1 MKHKM
6 SQDNLY
12 EQDYLGWLEP
22 QKQVLTSGNWE
33 KLETAHLFGELTG
46 MSRSRTSTTSK
57 SLDRAI
63 ATPTQMAISADSA
76 K

>member
-1 MKHKM
+1 M
-6 SQDNLY
+6 SHENLY
-12 EQDYLGWLEP
+12 EHDYLSWLEP

-33 KLETAHLFGELTG
+33 KLDTAHLFEELAG

-63 ATPTQMAISADSA
+63 ASPTQMAISAVSA

>member
-1 MKHKM
+1 ML
-6 SQDNLY
+6 QENFY

-33 KLETAHLFGELTG
+33 KLDTTHLFEELAG
-46 MSRSRTSTTSK
+46 MSRSQTSTTSK

-63 ATPTQMAISADSA
+63 ATLAQMAISAVA
-76 K
+76 TK

>member
-1 MKHKM
+1 ML
-6 SQDNLY
+6 QENFY
-12 EQDYLGWLEP
+12 EQDYLGWLE
-22 QKQVLTSGNWE
+22 QQQVLTSGNWE
-33 KLETAHLFGELTG
+33 KLDTAPLSEEFAG

-63 ATPTQMAISADSA
+63 ATPAQRAISAISA

>member
-1 MKHKM
+1 MEHKM
-6 SQDNLY
+6 SHENLY
-12 EQDYLGWLEP
+12 EHDYLGWLEP

-33 KLETAHLFGELTG
+33 KLDTAHLFEELAG

-63 ATPTQMAISADSA
+63 ATSTQMAISADSA

>member
-1 MKHKM
+1 M
-6 SQDNLY
+6 SHENLY
-12 EQDYLGWLEP
+12 EQDYLGWLEQ
-22 QKQVLTSGNWE
+22 QKQVHTSGNWE
-33 KLETAHLFGELTG
+33 KLDTIHLFEELAG

-63 ATPTQMAISADSA
+63 ATPAQMAISAESA

>member
-1 MKHKM
+1 M
-6 SQDNLY
+6 SHENLY
-12 EQDYLGWLEP
+12 EHDYLGWLEQ

-33 KLETAHLFGELTG
+33 KLDTAHLFEELAG

-63 ATPTQMAISADSA
+63 ATPAQMAISAESA

>member
-1 MKHKM
+1 
-6 SQDNLY
+6 
-12 EQDYLGWLEP
+12 LGWLKP

-33 KLETAHLFGELTG
+33 KVETAHLFEELAG

-57 SLDRAI
+57 SLDLAI
-63 ATPTQMAISADSA
+63 ATPVQMEISAVST

>member
-1 MKHKM
+1 ML
-6 SQDNLY
+6 QENFY

-33 KLETAHLFGELTG
+33 KLDTAHLFEELAG

-63 ATPTQMAISADSA
+63 ATSTQMAISADSA

>member
-1 MKHKM
+1 M
-6 SQDNLY
+6 SHENLY
-12 EQDYLGWLEP
+12 EHDYLGWLEQ

-33 KLETAHLFGELTG
+33 KLDTTHLFEELAG

>member
-1 MKHKM
+1 MEHKM
-6 SQDNLY
+6 SHENFY

-33 KLETAHLFGELTG
+33 KLDTTHLFEELAG

-57 SLDRAI
+57 SLDLAI
-63 ATPTQMAISADSA
+63 ATPVQMEISAVST

>member
-1 MKHKM
+1 MEHKM
-6 SQDNLY
+6 LQEIFNED
-12 EQDYLGWLEP
+12 DYFGWLEP
-22 QKQVLTSGNWE
+22 QKHVLTSGNWE
-33 KLETAHLFGELTG
+33 KLDTAQLFEELAG

-63 ATPTQMAISADSA
+63 ATPTQMAISAVSA

>member
-1 MKHKM
+1 MEHKI
-6 SQDNLY
+6 SQENFY
-12 EQDYLGWLEP
+12 EQDYLGSLEQ

-33 KLETAHLFGELTG
+33 KLDIAHLFEGLAG
-46 MSRSRTSTTSK
+46 MSRSRTSTPSK

-63 ATPTQMAISADSA
+63 ATPAQMAISAVSA

>member
-33 KLETAHLFGELTG
+33 KLDTTHLFEELAG

-57 SLDRAI
+57 SLDLAI
-63 ATPTQMAISADSA
+63 ATPVQMEISAVST

>member
-1 MKHKM
+1 MG
-6 SQDNLY
+6 LL
-12 EQDYLGWLEP
+12 EQ
-22 QKQVLTSGNWE
+22 QKQVHTSGNWE
-33 KLETAHLFGELTG
+33 KLDTAPLFEELAG

>member
-33 KLETAHLFGELTG
+33 KLDTAHLSEEFAG

-63 ATPTQMAISADSA
+63 ASPTQMAISAVSA

>member
-1 MKHKM
+1 MEHKM
-6 SQDNLY
+6 SHENLY
-12 EQDYLGWLEP
+12 EHDYLGWLEP

-33 KLETAHLFGELTG
+33 KLDTAHLFEELAG
-46 MSRSRTSTTSK
+46 MSRSRTSITSK

>member
-1 MKHKM
+1 MEHKM
-6 SQDNLY
+6 SHENLY
-12 EQDYLGWLEP
+12 EHDYLGWLEP

-33 KLETAHLFGELTG
+33 KLDIAHLFEGLAG

-63 ATPTQMAISADSA
+63 ATPAQMAISAVPA

>member
-1 MKHKM
+1 MEQKM
-6 SQDNLY
+6 LQENFY
-12 EQDYLGWLEP
+12 EQDYLGWLE
-22 QKQVLTSGNWE
+22 QQQQVLTSGNWE
-33 KLETAHLFGELTG
+33 KLDTAHLFEELAG

-63 ATPTQMAISADSA
+63 ATPAQMAISAVSA

>member
-1 MKHKM
+1 ML
-6 SQDNLY
+6 QENFY

-33 KLETAHLFGELTG
+33 KLDTTHLFEELAG
-46 MSRSRTSTTSK
+46 MSRSQTSTTSK

-63 ATPTQMAISADSA
+63 ATPTQMAISAVSA

>member
-1 MKHKM
+1 M
-6 SQDNLY
+6 SQENLY
-12 EQDYLGWLEP
+12 EQDYLSWLEQ
-22 QKQVLTSGNWE
+22 QKQVLTTGNWE
-33 KLETAHLFGELTG
+33 KLDTAHLFEELAG

-63 ATPTQMAISADSA
+63 ASSVQMAFSAVSA

>member
-1 MKHKM
+1 M
-6 SQDNLY
+6 SHENLY
-12 EQDYLGWLEP
+12 EHDYLSWLEP

-33 KLETAHLFGELTG
+33 KLETAHLFEELAG

-63 ATPTQMAISADSA
+63 ATPVQMEISAVST

>member
-1 MKHKM
+1 ML
-6 SQDNLY
+6 QENFY

-22 QKQVLTSGNWE
+22 QKQVLTSGNWG
-33 KLETAHLFGELTG
+33 KLDTAHLSEEFAG

-63 ATPTQMAISADSA
+63 ATPVQMEISAVST

>member
-1 MKHKM
+1 MEHKM
-6 SQDNLY
+6 SHENLY
-12 EQDYLGWLEP
+12 EQDYLGWLEQ
-22 QKQVLTSGNWE
+22 QKQVHTSGNWE
-33 KLETAHLFGELTG
+33 KLDTTHLFEELAG

-63 ATPTQMAISADSA
+63 ATPAQMAISAVPA

>member
-1 MKHKM
+1 MEQKM
-6 SQDNLY
+6 LQENFY

-33 KLETAHLFGELTG
+33 KLDTTHLFEELTG

-63 ATPTQMAISADSA
+63 ATPTQMAISADST

>member
-1 MKHKM
+1 MEHKM
-6 SQDNLY
+6 SHENLY
-12 EQDYLGWLEP
+12 EHDYLGWLEP

-33 KLETAHLFGELTG
+33 KLDTAHLFEELAG

-63 ATPTQMAISADSA
+63 ATPAQMAISAVPA

>member
-1 MKHKM
+1 MEHKM
-6 SQDNLY
+6 LQENFY

-33 KLETAHLFGELTG
+33 KLDTAPLFEELAG

-63 ATPTQMAISADSA
+63 ATPAQMAISADSA